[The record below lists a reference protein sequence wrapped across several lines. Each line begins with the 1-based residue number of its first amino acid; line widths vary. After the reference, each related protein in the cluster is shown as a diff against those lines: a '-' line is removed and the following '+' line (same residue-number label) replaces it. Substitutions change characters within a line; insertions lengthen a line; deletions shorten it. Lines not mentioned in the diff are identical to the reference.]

1 MEMRKTLLKTEGKV
15 VFGQRTKV
23 IFLISPFWNGNVQPV
38 LVPSLYF
45 GSTELVWFH
54 VFTAGEEFC
63 LRINHTLSFTYI

>member
-45 GSTELVWFH
+45 GST
-54 VFTAGEEFC
+54 
-63 LRINHTLSFTYI
+63 